1 MKIELILIGV
11 IAIVFL
17 VDFIVKRRKKGLIIP
32 KQKTQFSKKNKI
44 VLIILLLSTIVSSL
58 LIYTYNPLFIFDKDD
73 GVSVSNYL
81 TFDRYNIDEVLK
93 TYKNNELTYVLK
105 NTMDKFTGIV
115 YSPYGNNGIVID
127 GNANGIFTFHHFEK
141 GKKVSLEKS
150 NFEKGKLEGDFKEW
164 SVNGQLIVEANYKN
178 GKLNGNYKE
187 WSDNGKLAVEVNYD
201 NGEKNGLYNEWFNNG
216 QLKIKSNYLNGI
228 LNGNYERWSDDG
240 KLVVDANYVEG
251 KLDGAFKKM
260 KSNYS
265 PSVEIGNYENGEK
278 VGEWVE
284 IYHDKWITKGK
295 YLNGKKNGWW
305 SVYEEKNNDNVFKL
319 NFKNGIFHRGVNLF
333 DQKFSLGINGYA
345 DYTYQ
350 DLVNVANDKG
360 YTLNTLI
367 SKNDLYIAIE
377 HYRIPLH

>member
-1 MKIELILIGV
+1 MKIEFILIGV
-11 IAIVFL
+11 IALVFL
-17 VDFIVKRRKKGLIIP
+17 TDFIFKRRKKGLIIP
-32 KQKTQFSKKNKI
+32 KQKIVSSKKKKF
-44 VLIILLLSTIVSSL
+44 VLIISLFSAIASGL

-127 GNANGIFTFHHFEK
+127 GNASGIFTFHHFV
-141 GKKVSLEKS
+141 GKKVSLKEKS
-150 NFEKGKLEGDFKEW
+150 NFDKGKLEGDFKEW
-164 SVNGQLIVEANYKN
+164 SDNGQLI
-178 GKLNGNYKE
+178 
-187 WSDNGKLAVEVNYD
+187 VEVNYD
-201 NGEKNGLYNEWFNNG
+201 NGKKNGLYNEWFNNG

-228 LNGNYERWSDDG
+228 LNGNYERWSDEG
-240 KLVVDANYVEG
+240 KLVVDANYVDG
-251 KLDGAFKKM
+251 KLEGAFKKM

-305 SVYEEKNNDNVFKL
+305 SVYEEINNDNVFKL

-345 DYTYQ
+345 EHTYQ
-350 DLVNVANDKG
+350 DIVNAANNKG
-360 YTLNTLI
+360 YTISTYI
-367 SKNDLYIAIE
+367 SKYDLDLYIAIDG
-377 HYRIPLH
+377 YRIPLH